1 MEAARRIEEAAHRME
16 ERRRA
21 GWRRRHTGWRR
32 TAVGLQLLPPPSSV
46 FSSLSFPPTLSIW
59 HAAGRAARAQ
69 TLNPVRAPKA
79 CACRALPFPA
89 RAQTRFFV
97 CVASAATDWT
107 PRRRL
112 GTPGDAI
119 SIQGV
124 ASETPKP
131 KKRLD
136 AYATPYNLGSDR
148 ITDPTR
154 KVAQV
159 VGMREG
165 WTRRLL
171 AQGRRRCKL
180 MDEDAGTH
188 R

>member
-16 ERRRA
+16 A
-21 GWRRRHTGWRR
+21 NGRR
-32 TAVGLQLLPPPSSV
+32 TAAATAALFGLLFL
-46 FSSLSFPPTLSIW
+46 SSLSFPPTLSIW

-69 TLNPVRAPKA
+69 TLNPVCAPKA